1 MFLALDLDVKR
12 FKDIFQQIVHPA
24 DSTSSKF
31 VDARQVVIF
40 SVWRFVVYIQKKKSW
55 TGIEPNSLHM
65 VLLNKGAT
73 SVVQPYIYMRCSLRH
88 PVLSSFFTMLVVL
101 VNSSRALDE

>member
-40 SVWRFVVYIQKKKSW
+40 SVWCFVVYIQKKSW

-65 VLLNKGAT
+65 VFLKYMC
-73 SVVQPYIYMRCSLRH
+73 VVSCSTIHLYEAFLETPC
-88 PVLSSFFTMLVVL
+88 PVLSSFFTMLVV
-101 VNSSRALDE
+101 NSSRALDE